1 MKIYNKKGFISGI
14 AESVLGGGLLIIS
27 ATNRK
32 WSLPEQIEKYV
43 LAFVLLAVGAS
54 GIIRALSAKYTQEDL
69 ILEKDERNKLV
80 PLKTKARILDFM
92 LLALAGIAAAGLT
105 GYIFTKSLVW
115 GAVFFV
121 AALLMSLYWISYIII
136 NVYYEKHE

>member
-43 LAFVLLAVGAS
+43 LAFVLLAVGVS

-80 PLKTKARILDFM
+80 LLKTKARILDFM

-136 NVYYEKHE
+136 NVYYEKLV